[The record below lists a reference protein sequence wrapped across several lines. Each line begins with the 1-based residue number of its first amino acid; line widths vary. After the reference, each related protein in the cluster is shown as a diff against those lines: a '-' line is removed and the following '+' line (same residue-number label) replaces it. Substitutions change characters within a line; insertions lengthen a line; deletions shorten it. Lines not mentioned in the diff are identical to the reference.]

1 MSDEWMMSMRV
12 PVAERASGGARRG
25 AADREPAGVPAYR
38 AYATEVRV
46 IEHLSPHFSRVTL
59 HAPELRHFFTAGL
72 DQRVKLFL
80 PRPDGTVPDVGFWQD
95 PLPPMGEWYGIWR
108 ELPEEKR
115 NPIRTYT
122 VRAIRPEQCE
132 IDIDFVVH
140 GTDGPASAWVCSAEL
155 GDELIVI
162 GPDGRSEHA
171 GSGIEWKPGE
181 ARELLLAGDETAA
194 PAICAILESLPE
206 TCSGSAYL
214 EVPTSEDV
222 LSVDTDSHVDI
233 CWLPRDGAPF
243 GSKLESSVREWGRER
258 VHAGNAAGRSSAGA
272 QLSSA
277 DEPTLPALGEDDVLW
292 EVADSPEAPEYA
304 WLAGEAGV
312 ITGLRRH
319 LVRDLGLDRRQVSF
333 MGYWKAGRAGA

>member
-1 MSDEWMMSMRV
+1 MRTAA
-12 PVAERASGGARRG
+12 AERAAGALR
-25 AADREPAGVPAYR
+25 DRAEGQKDAPEVPAYR
-38 AYATEVRV
+38 AYATQVRS

-59 HAPELRHFFTAGL
+59 HAPELKDFHTGGL
-72 DQRVKLFL
+72 DQRIKLFL
-80 PRPDGTVPDVGFWQD
+80 PRLDGTVPDVGFWQD
-95 PLPPMGEWYGIWR
+95 PLPPMGQWYAIWR
-108 ELPEEKR
+108 ELPEDQR

-122 VRAIRPEQCE
+122 VRAIRPAQCE

-140 GTDGPASAWVCSAEL
+140 GTEGPASAWVCSAEL

-171 GSGIEWKPGE
+171 GSGIEWKPGA
-181 ARELLLAGDETAA
+181 ARDLLLAGDETAA

-206 TCSGSAYL
+206 HATGRACL
-214 EVPTSEDV
+214 EVPTSEDI
-222 LSVDTDSHVDI
+222 LSVETNSQVEI

-243 GSKLESSVREWGRER
+243 GSRLESSVRDWGRER
-258 VHAGNAAGRSSAGA
+258 FQPKTAEGRSAPANREG
-272 QLSSA
+272 SA
-277 DEPTLPALGEDDVLW
+277 DTGPLPALGEDDVLW
-292 EVADSPEAPEYA
+292 EVADSTEAAEYA

-319 LVRDLGLDRRQVSF
+319 LVKDLGLNRRQVSF